1 MEDYSTYTRMTT
13 VPAGIILDRI
23 IHQQKKSKVDVASS
37 AHMIPQRLNDLING
51 NRRFTPKNSMALEQ
65 SLGIDIAGFFYI
77 IQAHHDIYTEQKN
90 ENSNN
95 RPDLTRLTKTTF
107 WDVDLE
113 KIDWTRC
120 MNWAIRRV
128 LEYGT
133 PEEIQ
138 EIARF
143 YGTAKV
149 KEIYAN
155 PSNFRLYDR
164 VKKNFEEIRI

>member
-1 MEDYSTYTRMTT
+1 
-13 VPAGIILDRI
+13 
-23 IHQQKKSKVDVASS
+23 
-37 AHMIPQRLNDLING
+37 
-51 NRRFTPKNSMALEQ
+51 
-65 SLGIDIAGFFYI
+65 
-77 IQAHHDIYTEQKN
+77 
-90 ENSNN
+90 
-95 RPDLTRLTKTTF
+95 
-107 WDVDLE
+107 
-113 KIDWTRC
+113 

>member
-90 ENSNN
+90 ESSNN

-107 WDVDLE
+107 WDVDLG
-113 KIDWTRC
+113 KD
-120 MNWAIRRV
+120 
-128 LEYGT
+128 
-133 PEEIQ
+133 
-138 EIARF
+138 
-143 YGTAKV
+143 
-149 KEIYAN
+149 
-155 PSNFRLYDR
+155 
-164 VKKNFEEIRI
+164 